1 MKKNMIQTNKTEPR
15 ILAGFMELL
24 PAQQLALNRFLD
36 IIRETYEEFG
46 FAPLDTPMIEI
57 SEVLLAKIGEDTK
70 KEIYRF
76 KKGDDDLSLR
86 FDLTVPLAR
95 FVAMNAQSLTFPF
108 RRYQVGKVF
117 RGEKP
122 QKGRFREFYQCDID
136 IIGNGELSL
145 VNDAEIPAVI
155 YSLFNK
161 LNIGDFVI
169 RINNRKI
176 LNGLVESLGSADKA
190 DEVLRVV
197 DKLEKLGQETI
208 RKELT
213 DIGLTAGN
221 ADQVIEFVKIFGSNE
236 EILRKL
242 TEMKIVC
249 ETFNI
254 GIAELETVVRM
265 AKEFGVPEKNLQID
279 LSIARGLSYYTGT
292 VYETILADDR
302 IKGSVC
308 GGGRYDNLAE
318 SYTDTSYPGVG
329 ISIGMTRL
337 FSQLM
342 AADAINIE
350 TSTPAK
356 VLVATLDEDLTY
368 ALEVAARFRKS
379 GVATEVYTEVDKFK
393 KKLIYANKIGVPYV
407 AIIGADE
414 IQARKVSLKNM
425 KSGEQVTISIDEAS
439 DLIQKNG

>member
-1 MKKNMIQTNKTEPR
+1 M
-15 ILAGFMELL
+15 
-24 PAQQLALNRFLD
+24 
-36 IIRETYEEFG
+36 
-46 FAPLDTPMIEI
+46 
-57 SEVLLAKIGEDTK
+57 
-70 KEIYRF
+70 
-76 KKGDDDLSLR
+76 
-86 FDLTVPLAR
+86 
-95 FVAMNAQSLTFPF
+95 
-108 RRYQVGKVF
+108 
-117 RGEKP
+117 
-122 QKGRFREFYQCDID
+122 
-136 IIGNGELSL
+136 

-155 YSLFNK
+155 YTLFNK

-176 LNGLVESLGSADKA
+176 LNGLVESLGAVDKA

-197 DKLEKLGQETI
+197 DKLEKLGQETV

-213 DIGLTAGN
+213 DIGLTARN

-236 EILRKL
+236 EILGKL

-254 GIAELETVVRM
+254 GMTELETVVRM

-308 GGGRYDNLAE
+308 GGGRYDNLTE

-342 AADAINIE
+342 AADAIKIE
-350 TSTPAK
+350 SSTPAK
-356 VLVATLDEDLTY
+356 VLVVTLDEDLTY
-368 ALEVAARFRKS
+368 ALEGAAKFREA
-379 GVATEVYTEVDKFK
+379 GIPTEIYTEPDKFK
-393 KKLIYANKIGVPYV
+393 KKLVYANKIGVPYV

-425 KSGEQVTISIDEAS
+425 RSGEQVIISIDEAS